1 MDENIQDINE
11 DFTNQS
17 NKDKDNEN
25 SDKATQQ
32 TIQQY
37 KRING
42 QTSSGRIVRTPHRY
56 MHFHTKF
63 SKNIQ
68 DYEPKYA
75 QLMDLIIKDLKKK
88 LIKEMKKSITHK
100 HTILKRGFVRNSS

>member
-1 MDENIQDINE
+1 MKISFSEWDNLWENNKYGYAEMDENIQDINE

-75 QLMDLIIKDLKKK
+75 QLMDLIIKDLKK
-88 LIKEMKKSITHK
+88 
-100 HTILKRGFVRNSS
+100 N